1 MMSKQLTGIIM
12 ANASD
17 RELLIR
23 IMAIA
28 ERYECTPHEFL
39 DACENNVVGEQISVQ
54 LHYCKTGE
62 LPK

>member
-1 MMSKQLTGIIM
+1 M